1 MVSYTELKYDTQDTH
16 KDNTIEALL
25 EPCHSILLLDTV
37 REANSRLCLPPLRY
51 PRTRTTHH
59 DVEVHTEDT
68 DAGIVTCAQID
79 VLLDTETK
87 VSGIGEVLAAELV
100 LLDLQP
106 TLQDLL
112 GLGATDGDVHGD
124 LFVTTDTERSDG
136 VAGLGGDG
144 GLTGKLLEDL
154 GGTGETITGFTDGDV
169 CYMAGTRRVRAT
181 WTTGGER
188 SETH

>member
-1 MVSYTELKYDTQDTH
+1 ML
-16 KDNTIEALL
+16 EADPGLL
-25 EPCHSILLLDTV
+25 GPALGYPC
-37 REANSRLCLPPLRY
+37 
-51 PRTRTTHH
+51 TRAAHN
-59 DVEVHTEDT
+59 DVKVHTEDT
-68 DAGIVTCAQID
+68 DTGVVAGTQID